1 MVKLP
6 YRSESNVSV
15 PQVVRPHANGKIP
28 KELFHP
34 CGIRNF
40 AMVEP
45 AARAC
50 RAMVTAALADGVR
63 LDASGTYRSYDEQLK
78 MFTDRYAT
86 KEIEGRPTKTWN
98 GVRYWLKPGDA
109 GAATPGTSKHGLGL
123 APDLMQRSAAGTLQK
138 LDSTTLSWL
147 AENGPTFGFWNS
159 VKSEDWHWPYFPGD
173 DIPEAVLQMERSGMI
188 RVVPDVPADPRVREA
203 FYRELPF
210 EGVLSKGSRGPGVE
224 AVQWALTKAGFATD
238 IDGDFGSVTDR
249 TVRKFQSAKKRT
261 VDGRV
266 DEPAWAA
273 LGLLSN
279 RKRPKD
285 NAATGPATTKTKT
298 KTSSTKRTRKR
309 RTSEPQHGAIAAA
322 SAAYDAGFRGNDL
335 AQITMIAGRE
345 SGWKSDSVNSR
356 TSDRGMWQINWGNL
370 QREPYAEL
378 RTRLGIDDDV
388 DLLDLDTNAA
398 VAFWM
403 QEDAVRSRK
412 PWFPWRASDTGFKNR
427 GPGWDPDGSHTWRT
441 DKFAAEAKAAA
452 KAVLDNGGRPPDR
465 PPDPPS
471 APESGRPATPK
482 GSRGTY
488 TVVAADSDGIS
499 ALVGRCL
506 GIADAAWAVR
516 RAAAEAVAQHNG
528 VGIDTVWQPGDVIRF
543 PPTIEGVRSYAVQ
556 PSDGPIAIAKGLGL
570 GGSASAQKRIAA
582 INAWQGPTPHP
593 GDIWFGGAA

>member
-6 YRSESNVSV
+6 YRSESNVIV

-28 KELFHP
+28 RELLRP

-40 AMVEP
+40 TMVEP

-78 MFTDRYAT
+78 MFTDRYIT
-86 KEIEGRPTKTWN
+86 TPIEGRPTKTWN
-98 GVRYWLKPGDA
+98 GVRYWLKPDNA

-123 APDLMQRSAAGTLQK
+123 APDLKQRSASGRLED

-147 AENGPTFGFWNS
+147 AEHAPTFGFWNS

-173 DIPEAVLQMERSGMI
+173 DIPDAVLQMERNGMI
-188 RVVPDVPADPRVREA
+188 RVQPDVPADPRTREA

-210 EGVLSKGSRGPGVE
+210 GEVLSKGSRGLGVE
-224 AVQWALTKAGFATD
+224 AVQWALTRAGFATD

-249 TVRKFQSAKKRT
+249 TVQKFQSAKNRT

-266 DEPAWAA
+266 DEPTWGAV
-273 LGLLSN
+273 GLLSD
-279 RKRPKD
+279 RARPKE
-285 NAATGPATTKTKT
+285 NSAADPVTKS
-298 KTSSTKRTRKR
+298 TSATKRKGTKRKGKKR
-309 RTSEPQHGAIAAA
+309 AEPQHGAIAAA
-322 SAAYDAGFRGNDL
+322 VAAYEAGFRGADL

-345 SGWKSDSVNSR
+345 SGWKSDSINQR

-370 QREPYAEL
+370 QREPYTAL
-378 RTRLGIDDDV
+378 RNELGIDDDM
-388 DLLDLDTNAA
+388 DLLDLEVNAA

-403 QEDAVRSRK
+403 QEDAIRSRK
-412 PWFPWRASDTGFKNR
+412 PWFPWRASDTGYKNH

-441 DKFAAEAKAAA
+441 EQFAAEAKAAA
-452 KAVLDNGGRPPDR
+452 KAVLDAGGRPADS
-465 PPDPPS
+465 PS
-471 APESGRPATPK
+471 APAPEDSRPAKK
-482 GSRGTY
+482 GSSPGTY
-488 TVVAADSDGIS
+488 TIVGTDSDGIS

-506 GIADAAWAVR
+506 GIADEPWALR
-516 RAAAEAVAQHNG
+516 RAAAEAVAEHTG
-528 VGIDTVWQPGDVIRF
+528 GSIDSVWHPGDTLRF
-543 PPTIEGVRSYAVQ
+543 PPTIDGVRFYTVQ
-556 PSDGPIAIAKGLGL
+556 AGDGLIAIAKGLGL
-570 GGSASAQKRIAA
+570 GGSAAARKRIAA

-593 GDIWFGGAA
+593 DATWYGGAA